1 METETEITDSKF
13 SADGM
18 TRRKDGKVTRTL
30 VLRSQGEGMKQQDGR
45 GGADKDTVMN
55 APEGVL

>member
-1 METETEITDSKF
+1 MEAEIADTKF

-18 TRRKDGKVTRTL
+18 TRQKDGQGRML

-55 APEGVL
+55 APEAVW